1 MQKYPNLWS
10 EQDRARDPATNR
22 KRRRPDLIHN
32 CVDVCSRGKRTPL
45 LLTAY
50 ADFCRMRLRRLP
62 GACRRCPRKHESNHN
77 KHSLHFSHKLLL
89 NPMPMFSGEL
99 TSQFLLLGSVMLI
112 PRELNETV
120 ELLLLYPLESLLNEP
135 ADFLDSLRT
144 KRRKTIIDRPP
155 QRWSKS

>member
-62 GACRRCPRKHESNHN
+62 GACRRCARKHESNDN

-120 ELLLLYPLESLLNEP
+120 ENYRQFAVCLDALLRIGLSLNTRVP
-135 ADFLDSLRT
+135 GATLDWQLAA
-144 KRRKTIIDRPP
+144 
-155 QRWSKS
+155 

>member
-1 MQKYPNLWS
+1 MQTFVEAFVAFREPAGDVQES
-10 EQDRARDPATNR
+10 TRATTT
-22 KRRRPDLIHN
+22 
-32 CVDVCSRGKRTPL
+32 S
-45 LLTAY
+45 TA
-50 ADFCRMRLRRLP
+50 FIFP
-62 GACRRCPRKHESNHN
+62 IS
-77 KHSLHFSHKLLL
+77 FLL
-89 NPMPMFSGEL
+89 NAMPMFSGEL